1 MLLLLL
7 VCARLYNIWWQR
19 CEKDSFSAC
28 VCIRQAVTTSRNP
41 SFDLTLNSTDSITR
55 ETLLRQQFIEGLF
68 QYYKQVIDT
77 VVGASSFQAVQ
88 LANAVRQ
95 RSVSTS
101 FNVMATTRKARRTF
115 RREVAVVLRM
125 TKTVVYN
132 SEHSAANVS
141 AVGQNGHRR
150 RECLRND
157 PELPNT
163 TGVQSMKME
172 G

>member
-1 MLLLLL
+1 M
-7 VCARLYNIWWQR
+7 I
-19 CEKDSFSAC
+19 S
-28 VCIRQAVTTSRNP
+28 SRNR
-41 SFDLTLNSTDSITR
+41 SYDLTLNSTDSITS

-68 QYYKQVIDT
+68 QHYKHVIDT
-77 VVGASSFQAVQ
+77 VVSASSFQAVQ

-101 FNVMATTRKARRTF
+101 LNVMAMTRKARRTS
-115 RREVAVVLRM
+115 RREVAGALRM
-125 TKTVVYN
+125 TKTVVYSN
-132 SEHSAANVS
+132 EHSAANVS

-163 TGVQSMKME
+163 TRAQSMKMK
-172 G
+172 GWSRH